1 MSDKIKFFA
10 LGGLDESGKNMYIVE
25 VNDKIFILDCG
36 LKYPSKNI
44 TGVDAICSD
53 MNYTCKTTL
62 TVESDHSW
70 VWSDEIENR
79 KLITIEANRY
89 NTFYFDLSLFFK

>member
-53 MNYTCKTTL
+53 MNYIF
-62 TVESDHSW
+62 S
-70 VWSDEIENR
+70 EIHYPNIQDNPNDYGKMRNR
-79 KLITIEANRY
+79 
-89 NTFYFDLSLFFK
+89 S